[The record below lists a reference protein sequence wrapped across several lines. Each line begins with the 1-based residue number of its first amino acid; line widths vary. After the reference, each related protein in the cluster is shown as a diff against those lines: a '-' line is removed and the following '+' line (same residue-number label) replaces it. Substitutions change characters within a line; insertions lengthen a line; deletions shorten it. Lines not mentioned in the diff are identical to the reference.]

1 MTSADVKNAGMAATA
16 PTETSTNYGTDP
28 GDPSRADTVGGVDQE
43 LSSDEVTAF
52 VTQALAR
59 AQAMGVGRTPI
70 NELIDDE
77 QPMLII
83 HTGPVGSTAR

>member
-1 MTSADVKNAGMAATA
+1 MAATA
-16 PTETSTNYGTDP
+16 PAETSTNYGTDP

-59 AQAMGVGRTPI
+59 ADLDGQAGVPGRTGWHS
-70 NELIDDE
+70 DA
-77 QPMLII
+77 
-83 HTGPVGSTAR
+83 ARCPF